1 MALTFQT
8 KSDGGSTDYYD
19 IPQDAI
25 DISDLIEHRRMSFGV
40 GNIFKACYR
49 LGRKSGID
57 DAYDLRKI
65 IHFATREL
73 QYVERRGQREASTKA
88 PQPYCERL
96 EDTEIQTDSGASTLE
111 GRRGYPSNTA
121 LRPTTP
127 DMGWT

>member
-1 MALTFQT
+1 MVLIPVRT
-8 KSDGGSTDYYD
+8 KSDGGSTEYYD

-25 DISDLIEHRRMSFGV
+25 DISDLIEHRQMSFGV

-73 QYVERRGQREASTKA
+73 QYVERRGQRKASTA
-88 PQPYCERL
+88 TPQPYCEGFA
-96 EDTEIQTDSGASTLE
+96 DTEIQTDSGGTTLE
-111 GRRGYPSNTA
+111 GRRGGTSPSS
-121 LRPTTP
+121 LRNLT
-127 DMGWT
+127 GIRG

>member
-1 MALTFQT
+1 MTFQT

-25 DISDLIEHRRMSFGV
+25 DISDLIEHRKMSFGV

-49 LGRKSGID
+49 LGMKSGID

-73 QYVERRGQREASTKA
+73 QYVERRGQRKTSDPET
-88 PQPYCERL
+88 QPYCERF
-96 EDTEIQTDSGASTLE
+96 EDTEIQTDSGGATLE
-111 GRRGYPSNTA
+111 GRRGGTSPSS
-121 LRPTTP
+121 LRNLT
-127 DMGWT
+127 GIRG